1 MYKFFLLSIYFFFL
15 ITSCILSANNKY
27 TFDNKVLLGTDV
39 LISERLDLIKN
50 KKIAILTNFSGRDS
64 KGNLTVETLLSQSNV
79 KISLIL
85 TPEHGFFGIKS
96 AGEKVDDDTFMNIPV
111 ISLYGNNKKIPY
123 RLAKEFD
130 IILVDLQDIGVRAY
144 TFISTL
150 YYVMQSAVELN
161 KPVVVLDRPNPLGGV
176 MVDGCTLDMALK
188 SYIGIAPLTYIHGLT
203 IGEIANMMNQEGWI
217 NEKKEKNYRCDLT
230 IIEMKGWKRWMQW
243 EDTGLMWFPTSP
255 HIPSVDAIRGA
266 AMLGWIG
273 ELSVF
278 SVGIGTNLP
287 FQFFGFPGFSDDF
300 FRTFTNLEFNGVTL
314 FHSKFSPAYGK
325 FAGQSC
331 DGFLLKF
338 ERSNNFTPFS
348 NGIEL
353 LLKIREYYPKMFD
366 KTMVDAN
373 KSLMFQK
380 ATGSTE
386 LFELFFNKGSG
397 QKIRQASN
405 KGLKEFLKLR
415 EKYLLY

>member
-1 MYKFFLLSIYFFFL
+1 MKIFFLVLIYLLAFL
-15 ITSCILSANNKY
+15 VIFRANAN
-27 TFDNKVLLGTDV
+27 TNNVQLGIDVLL
-39 LISERLDLIKN
+39 SEKFDLLKN
-50 KKIAILTNFSGRDS
+50 KKVAILTNYSGRDS
-64 KGNLTVETLLSQSNV
+64 KGNLTVEVLKDIPNIKV
-79 KISLIL
+79 KLIL

-96 AGEKVDDDTFMNIPV
+96 AGEKVEDDTFMNIPV
-111 ISLYGNNKKIPY
+111 VSLYGNNKKIPY

-150 YYVMQSAVELN
+150 FYVMQSAVELN
-161 KPVVVLDRPNPLGGV
+161 KPIIVLDRPNPLGGV
-176 MVDGCTLDMALK
+176 IVDGCTLDMALK
-188 SYIGIAPLTYIHGLT
+188 SYIGIAPLSYVHGMT
-203 IGEIANMMNQEGWI
+203 IGEISNMMNQEGWI
-217 NEKKEKNYRCDLT
+217 NEKNEKNYLCDLSV
-230 IIEMKGWKRWMQW
+230 IEMKGWKRWMQW

-273 ELSVF
+273 ELSLF

-287 FQFFGFPGFSDDF
+287 FQFFGFPGFSESF
-300 FRTFTNLEFNGVTL
+300 FRTFTNLEYNGVTL
-314 FHSKFSPAYGK
+314 FQSKFSPAYGK
-325 FAGQSC
+325 FSGQTC

-338 ERSNNFTPFS
+338 DRNNNFTPFS

-366 KTMVDAN
+366 KSKLESN
-373 KSLMFQK
+373 KALMFQK
-380 ATGSTE
+380 ATGSIE
-386 LFELFFNKGSG
+386 LLELLFNNGTNS
-397 QKIRQASN
+397 QIRQAGN
-405 KGLKEFLKLR
+405 KGIKEFLKLR

>member
-1 MYKFFLLSIYFFFL
+1 MKIFFFL
-15 ITSCILSANNKY
+15 FINLIIFSHQLTSSEPPRQVMLGI
-27 TFDNKVLLGTDV
+27 DVLL
-39 LISERLDLIKN
+39 SERLNLITN
-50 KKIAILTNFSGRDS
+50 KRIAILTNFSGRDS
-64 KGNLTVETLLSQSNV
+64 KGNLTVESLMSLSNV

-96 AGEKVDDDTFMNIPV
+96 AGEKVDDDVFMNIPV

-123 RLAKEFD
+123 RLAKDFD
-130 IILVDLQDIGVRAY
+130 LILVDLQDIGVRPY

-150 YYVMQSAVELN
+150 YYVMQSAVELK
-161 KPVVVLDRPNPLGGV
+161 KPVIVLDRPNPLGGV
-176 MVDGCTLDMALK
+176 IVDGCVLDMSLK
-188 SYIGIAPLTYIHGLT
+188 SFVGIAPIPYVHGLT

-230 IIEMKGWKRWMQW
+230 IVEMKGWERWMQW

-273 ELSVF
+273 ELSLF

-287 FQFFGFPGFSDDF
+287 FQFFGFPNFDQNF
-300 FRTFTNLEFNGVTL
+300 FGTFTNLEFNGVVL
-314 FHSKFSPAYGK
+314 FQAKFTPAYGK
-325 FAGQSC
+325 FAGQTC

-338 ERSNNFTPFS
+338 DKNNNFTPFS

-353 LLKIREYYPKMFD
+353 LLKIRNYYPNFFVKD
-366 KTMVDAN
+366 KVESN

-380 ATGSTE
+380 ATGSVE
-386 LFELFFNKGSG
+386 LFDMLFNKGSDI
-397 QKIRQASN
+397 QIRQVST